1 MYGNGQPAMM
11 VPQNIVQSPGAQG
24 CSGYSGSGDQ
34 SVMSLVLQRLDNMDK
49 KLGQLGEI
57 QISLN
62 KITVKVDDIEGKV
75 NQLETKVRQIE
86 NSRDF
91 DSSSVEQI
99 NNKQSE
105 IDSLMKRM
113 QKIAD
118 DQVEKDNTYKSQILD
133 MQCRSMR
140 DNLLFYR
147 IPEENKETDEAC
159 VSKVLGLIED
169 VMGFENARNDMKLH
183 RAHRIGKYNATK
195 VRPIVA
201 KFAYFPDRERVR
213 MNAGKLKGTNY
224 AISQQFPKEIMDKR
238 KELVPIMKQARSD
251 GKEAYM
257 VLDKL
262 YINKV
267 LYKPRVS
274 GNGAGNTMDTA

>member
-1 MYGNGQPAMM
+1 MAGKSGRKRKKDRNSPSSKTETQENKRIMADFNRYNSSQTGLTQTQASQFNSQIMPSNFQYTPNMYGNGQPAMM

-118 DQVEKDNTYKSQILD
+118 DQVEKDNTYKSQI
-133 MQCRSMR
+133 
-140 DNLLFYR
+140 
-147 IPEENKETDEAC
+147 
-159 VSKVLGLIED
+159 
-169 VMGFENARNDMKLH
+169 
-183 RAHRIGKYNATK
+183 
-195 VRPIVA
+195 
-201 KFAYFPDRERVR
+201 
-213 MNAGKLKGTNY
+213 
-224 AISQQFPKEIMDKR
+224 
-238 KELVPIMKQARSD
+238 
-251 GKEAYM
+251 
-257 VLDKL
+257 
-262 YINKV
+262 
-267 LYKPRVS
+267 
-274 GNGAGNTMDTA
+274 